1 MTYEEAIKLSLT
13 VKWKTSTCPSG
24 DACWCRVIEP
34 VEKIED
40 KDGNEIY
47 IAGAG
52 SIRKEYANYIVDL
65 HNKWI
70 DLAPFREF
78 AGKMLS
84 HEEPINDT
92 GIQLTNKQM
101 WDLLDKQ

>member
-47 IAGAG
+47 IVGAG
-52 SIRKEYANYIVDL
+52 SILKEYANYIVDL
-65 HNKWI
+65 HNNSI
-70 DLAPFREF
+70 DLAPLREF
-78 AGKMLS
+78 VEKFMLS
-84 HEEPINDT
+84 QKSINDIEE
-92 GIQLTNKQM
+92 IQ
-101 WDLLDKQ
+101 